1 MNAIFYRYVKT
12 FIIRWSVWWS
22 VRNFYRY
29 DDRWFDR
36 YETFIGMM
44 FWSYK
49 NFYRYDWSVRWW
61 SSWSVRNFYRYGTF
75 IGMKLLS
82 VQKLLSVRN
91 FYQYE
96 TYIGETQ
103 GAPRWCKG
111 HPGNPKRHPSNPK
124 RHPTEKKNQKGHPGL
139 FLPNLY
145 RWNFY
150 RYKTIKLFFIGTMAF
165 KLLSVQW
172 LMNEWMNGWMNEWM
186 NESVQWL

>member
-75 IGMKLLS
+75 IGMKLLWAAPRGAS
-82 VQKLLSVRN
+82 CIGKGVRRAVPDRQARVLKLLSVQN
-91 FYQYE
+91 FYRYE
-96 TYIGETQ
+96 TLSVRNI
-103 GAPRWCKG
+103 
-111 HPGNPKRHPSNPK
+111 
-124 RHPTEKKNQKGHPGL
+124 
-139 FLPNLY
+139 Y

-150 RYKTIKLFFIGTMAF
+150 RYKTIKLFFISVHMAF
-165 KLLSVQW
+165 KLLSIQW
-172 LMNEWMNGWMNEWM
+172 LMNEWMNEWM
-186 NESVQWL
+186 NE